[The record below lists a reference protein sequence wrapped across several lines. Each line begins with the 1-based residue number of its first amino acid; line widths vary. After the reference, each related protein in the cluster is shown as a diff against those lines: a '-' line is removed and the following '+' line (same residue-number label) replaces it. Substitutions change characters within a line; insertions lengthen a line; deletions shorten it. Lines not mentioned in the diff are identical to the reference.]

1 MTKDD
6 GFTIIVYAIM
16 LVAAIFI
23 GTQIIG
29 PALSDL
35 NLSTSGERYGFAIIA
50 IVLGALLSSIIFEV
64 GHLIG
69 AKLGGYMILSINI
82 WGLSIYREGKKWKFG
97 FKSFEGLTGE
107 VKIAPKKENAN
118 PRWYLWGPTI
128 LFLIEVVILLFV
140 YVNTPSEPPF
150 TGSSVPAFIH
160 YSSLIFIA
168 VGAMLAIYNI
178 VPFKLDTINDGHQL
192 VLISN
197 KVNVEAFNEL
207 RRIDGAYTLQQPV
220 GDIKTFEQIT
230 TLTTEVN
237 LRAIY
242 ELQYKN
248 EDEAALELIESI
260 DISEVQLDPIMK
272 ARLYAQKIWVLI
284 KLGKIE
290 EVEKLWESLTTKTK
304 KAIGD
309 DTNLE
314 TIRVYFLY
322 SGVVAKSIH
331 ESTYAINRLPK
342 ERRKKRKHPRFD
354 EETKLMSDAIA
365 LVRQTNPDWQIAL
378 RKEAK

>member
-160 YSSLIFIA
+160 HSSFIFIA

>member
-160 YSSLIFIA
+160 HSSLIFIA